1 MNIILMF
8 IGVLLVVFI
17 VNRVYKKNWTKALK
31 MNVTFEDKNV
41 LRGDKTNLILS
52 VTNAKKLPLPMIN
65 TKFKLDSSFIFTN
78 ADANSTKTDNVYR
91 NDCFALGPNTK
102 ITRKVEILAT
112 KRGVYNL
119 SEAQMV
125 FSGIFMDEVNVLK
138 QNLTGFITVYPKA
151 VDVDKIGI
159 VKTRLEGD
167 LNKRKYLFEDKFAFR
182 GIREYNYNDN
192 LKLVNWKASAKQGN
206 LMVNEY
212 DESMSKNVCILLNLE
227 KDRELENLSL
237 LESSIELAAGFVNK
251 FTNQR
256 ANICLYSNGV
266 DFVGE
271 GEVSVEL
278 GSGIHHLKA
287 INTVL
292 ARIDASKEKRDFK
305 EILNDLIIDESYV
318 YVIIGANRQKDLVD
332 LINEKF
338 KNNPNS
344 LWVVPVLPLEELKI
358 DTNLSLCKY
367 EINGDFG
374 GKINGH

>member
-65 TKFKLDSSFIFTN
+65 TKFKLDPSFIFTN

>member
-52 VTNAKKLPLPMIN
+52 VTNAKKLPLSMIN
-65 TKFKLDSSFIFTN
+65 TKFKLDPSFIFTN

-151 VDVDKIGI
+151 IDVDKIGI

-278 GSGIHHLKA
+278 GSGISHLKA

-318 YVIIGANRQKDLVD
+318 YVIIGANRQKDLVN

-338 KNNPNS
+338 KNSPNS
-344 LWVVPVLPLEELKI
+344 LWIVPVLPLEELKI

>member
-52 VTNAKKLPLPMIN
+52 VTNAKKLSLPMIN

-256 ANICLYSNGV
+256 TNICLYSNGV

-367 EINGDFG
+367 EVNGDIG

>member
-151 VDVDKIGI
+151 IDVDKIGI

>member
-8 IGVLLVVFI
+8 IGVFLVVFI

-256 ANICLYSNGV
+256 TNICLYSNGV

-367 EINGDFG
+367 EVNGDIG

>member
-65 TKFKLDSSFIFTN
+65 TKFKLDPSFIFTN

-278 GSGIHHLKA
+278 GSGISHLKA

>member
-151 VDVDKIGI
+151 IDVDKIGI

-367 EINGDFG
+367 EVNGDIG
-374 GKINGH
+374 GKINGY

>member
-65 TKFKLDSSFIFTN
+65 TKFKLDPSFIFTN

-237 LESSIELAAGFVNK
+237 LESSIELAAGFANK

-278 GSGIHHLKA
+278 GSGISHLKA

-305 EILNDLIIDESYV
+305 EVLNNLVIDESYV
-318 YVIIGANRQKDLVD
+318 YVIIGANRQKDLLD

-338 KNNPNS
+338 KNSPNS
-344 LWVVPVLPLEELKI
+344 LWLVPVLPLEELKI

-367 EINGDFG
+367 EVNGDFG

>member
-278 GSGIHHLKA
+278 GSGISHLKA